1 MHLPSPA
8 LFPAILTR
16 ELRAASRRSGT
27 YWLRVVVVA
36 VALAA
41 LFLQF
46 TAGRL
51 ASALVPG
58 GRAPLPGAYL
68 FALLHTV
75 LSVGLLLAAPL
86 FAADCIARERR
97 DGTLGLLALTP
108 LRPFEIV
115 LGKAAAQIIR
125 LLSLWIACLPVL
137 LIPVLMGGVGAVDIQ
152 YALGIEGMI
161 VLGGLAAGL
170 IATSFCRQW
179 SRSAGLALAITLVGG
194 QIITLGAAFLI
205 IAAARVQA
213 PAGLSSD
220 LAGQSVWMISMAS
233 WFSATG
239 LYGPGFGTLLS
250 GFPPW
255 VSVTTGQCLLGG
267 IAITALF
274 FGLSILVAGWCV
286 GNSLR
291 PDGRTVF
298 RRQSSTA
305 KAAVRFA
312 RPRAE
317 RRRQR
322 WLADNPARWLCAASG
337 SNRWGPWGW
346 LILVALGWFF
356 FPTWT
361 GNSSG
366 DRSLTYFIPAA
377 LAFPLAMTAAAS
389 FRREL
394 EEGTLE
400 LLLVTPLPAGQLI
413 WARILEQWS
422 LFGPAA
428 LLQIILSV
436 LLVPIDDTNAPLRAV
451 QWAGLTSLL
460 TLPAIGIRYAVRR
473 LHPLS
478 GFFWSLLTIL
488 ILPFLLGLA
497 TLASSDSE
505 NPATSFMT
513 GFGLTQAGLS
523 LVWGWLAARDLETRW
538 YLFRPF
544 QRRAR

>member
-1 MHLPSPA
+1 
-8 LFPAILTR
+8 
-16 ELRAASRRSGT
+16 
-27 YWLRVVVVA
+27 
-36 VALAA
+36 
-41 LFLQF
+41 
-46 TAGRL
+46 
-51 ASALVPG
+51 
-58 GRAPLPGAYL
+58 
-68 FALLHTV
+68 
-75 LSVGLLLAAPL
+75 
-86 FAADCIARERR
+86 
-97 DGTLGLLALTP
+97 
-108 LRPFEIV
+108 
-115 LGKAAAQIIR
+115 
-125 LLSLWIACLPVL
+125 
-137 LIPVLMGGVGAVDIQ
+137 
-152 YALGIEGMI
+152 
-161 VLGGLAAGL
+161 
-170 IATSFCRQW
+170 
-179 SRSAGLALAITLVGG
+179 
-194 QIITLGAAFLI
+194 
-205 IAAARVQA
+205 
-213 PAGLSSD
+213 
-220 LAGQSVWMISMAS
+220 
-233 WFSATG
+233 
-239 LYGPGFGTLLS
+239 
-250 GFPPW
+250 
-255 VSVTTGQCLLGG
+255 
-267 IAITALF
+267 
-274 FGLSILVAGWCV
+274 
-286 GNSLR
+286 
-291 PDGRTVF
+291 
-298 RRQSSTA
+298 
-305 KAAVRFA
+305 
-312 RPRAE
+312 
-317 RRRQR
+317 
-322 WLADNPARWLCAASG
+322 LCAASG

-497 TLASSDSE
+497 TLASSTLASSDSE
-505 NPATSFMT
+505 NPTLSFMT
-513 GFGLTQAGLS
+513 GFGLTQAALS